1 MNHRLRIAVA
11 DDEPVMQEF
20 FQESLTRLG
29 HDVIAVAASGE
40 QLVRQCHELEP
51 DLVITDIKMPGM
63 DGLDAAQKIY
73 RDRPGPI
80 VVVTAYHDSPF
91 VERAEQNHI
100 LAYLLKPIQDV
111 DLVPAITIA
120 MRRFEEFQALHKEAD
135 NLRQALDDRKVIE
148 RAKGILMKQAQ
159 LDEESAFRRLQKLA
173 RSNSKK
179 LVEVAR
185 MIVVTAQALEPSD
198 ED

>member
-1 MNHRLRIAVA
+1 
-11 DDEPVMQEF
+11 MQEF

-29 HDVIAVAASGE
+29 HDVIAVAASGK
-40 QLVRQCHELEP
+40 QLVEQCHDLEP
-51 DLVITDIKMPGM
+51 DLVITDIKMPDM
-63 DGLDAAQKIY
+63 DGLDAAQQIY
-73 RDRPGPI
+73 RNRPIPI
-80 VVVTAYHDSPF
+80 VVVTAYHDSQF
-91 VERAEQNHI
+91 VERAERSHI
-100 LAYLLKPIQDV
+100 LAYLLKPIQDA
-111 DLVPAITIA
+111 DLVPAIMIA
-120 MRRFEEFQALHKEAD
+120 MRRFEEFQALHQEAD
-135 NLRQALDDRKVIE
+135 NLRQALEDRKVIE